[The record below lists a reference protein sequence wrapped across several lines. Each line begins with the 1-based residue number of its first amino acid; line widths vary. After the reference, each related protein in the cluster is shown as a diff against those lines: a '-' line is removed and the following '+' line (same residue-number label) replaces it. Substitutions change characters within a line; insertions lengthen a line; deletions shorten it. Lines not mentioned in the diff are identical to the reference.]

1 MVTDLATLIQNTE
14 ANVYDAGIEQLVRDI
29 GLKFWYA
36 PFNQGE
42 EFELAT
48 VTGIDE
54 ELLYDMG
61 YTLGNLPGNI
71 KNNTSEFCNK
81 IIGKMVHSDGQ
92 LSFNDLQNQAN
103 IYLAGYQ
110 AGIGVQ

>member
-1 MVTDLATLIQNTE
+1 MVTDLATLIQNAET
-14 ANVYDAGIEQLVRDI
+14 NVYDTGIEQLVRDI

-36 PFNQGE
+36 PYSQGA
-42 EFELAT
+42 ELELSA
-48 VTGIDE
+48 VSGMDE
-54 ELLYDMG
+54 DLLYDMG
-61 YTLGNLPGNI
+61 YTLGDLPGNI

-81 IIGKMVHSDGQ
+81 IVGKMLHSDSQ

-110 AGIGVQ
+110 AGIEVY

>member
-14 ANVYDAGIEQLVRDI
+14 TYVYDTGIEQLVRDI

-36 PFNQGE
+36 PYNQGE
-42 EFELAT
+42 ELELGA
-48 VTGIDE
+48 VNGIDE
-54 ELLYDMG
+54 DLLYDMG

-81 IIGKMVHSDGQ
+81 IVGKILQSDGQ
-92 LSFNDLQNQAN
+92 VSFNDLQNQAN

-110 AGIGVQ
+110 AGLNI